1 MKKLLEQ
8 YSAALSR
15 IKLLRQEVFNK
26 ERQIEKMNAKGYYV
40 SDVVSCGRKG
50 KKHLGTVRV
59 SGFPYEK
66 YSQIKKQL
74 EKQKDRLMEEEQE
87 LLELV
92 TKVEEYI
99 SAIKDIEMRSI
110 LTLYY
115 VEDMNWVQVANRM
128 NNFSKRN
135 KYTEGSCRLKHDRFL
150 EKI

>member
-1 MKKLLEQ
+1 MRELLEQ

-15 IKLLRQEVFNK
+15 IKLLRQKVFNL
-26 ERQIEKMNAKGYYV
+26 ERRIERMNTEGYYV

-50 KKHLGTVRV
+50 KKPLGTVRV
-59 SGFPYEK
+59 SGFPHEK
-66 YSQIKKQL
+66 YSQMIGQL
-74 EKQKDRLMEEEQE
+74 KKQKDRLMEEEQE